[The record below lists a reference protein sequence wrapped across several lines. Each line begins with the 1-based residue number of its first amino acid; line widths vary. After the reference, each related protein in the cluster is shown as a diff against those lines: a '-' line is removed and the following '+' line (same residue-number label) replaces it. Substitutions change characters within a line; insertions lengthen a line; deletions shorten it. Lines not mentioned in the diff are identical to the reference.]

1 MKIMWICFQICTRKS
16 RVFCPIINWKT
27 TNRSK
32 RGKTYLSKFCLVF
45 FLAWKWSKNWT
56 PHVDEYVY
64 RVPSANLICMLVTGL
79 ESSTGLG
86 ATAGWLLAGAGRSC
100 CGWWRTL
107 TSGAGLK
114 TGRNKTNTN
123 WKWENERISF
133 SKPTNPVKAYRH
145 AFHWLHC
152 VISLCK

>member
-1 MKIMWICFQICTRKS
+1 MKIVWILFQICTRKS
-16 RVFCPIINWKT
+16 RVFCPIINWK
-27 TNRSK
+27 NYKQVEAWENIFEQVLFSN
-32 RGKTYLSKFCLVF
+32 F
-45 FLAWKWSKNWT
+45 FFGAWKWSKNWT
-56 PHVDEYVY
+56 PNVDEYVY

-114 TGRNKTNTN
+114 TGKNKTNTN

-133 SKPTNPVKAYRH
+133 SKPSESLQT
-145 AFHWLHC
+145 C
-152 VISLCK
+152 ISLASLRHQFV